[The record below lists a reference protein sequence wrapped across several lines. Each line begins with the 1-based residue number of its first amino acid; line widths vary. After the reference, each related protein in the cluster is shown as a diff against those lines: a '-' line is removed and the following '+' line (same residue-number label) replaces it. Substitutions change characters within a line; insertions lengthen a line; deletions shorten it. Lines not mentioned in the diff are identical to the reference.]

1 MSKHKRFIDT
11 PITVEIEKALT
22 AISFIEDGMNS
33 CPLGEYMF
41 QSLFLRMTGFQ
52 EQKLKCINWEL
63 ANEDFG
69 YRRALLKNEDRL
81 GEYSR
86 LDDKQA
92 VYKRLTQYL
101 ILETGRDVD
110 CLINKPQIA
119 KEAKKDIVDI
129 FKNTRF
135 QFWSEHHYE
144 NLKNENNLFQV
155 GHFATNTLLTEP
167 LSSLYEQ
174 LYNDRNRWAH
184 NTLSYQE
191 DMPTLR
197 LLSEVKEGS
206 HNYFAYFT
214 LLNLIDKIFVGLYK
228 QFESLLESRSYD

>member
-1 MSKHKRFIDT
+1 MSKHKRFIET
-11 PITVEIEKALT
+11 PITLEIEKALT
-22 AISFIEDGMNS
+22 AVSSIEEGMDS
-33 CPLGEYMF
+33 YPLGEYMF

-63 ANEDFG
+63 ANEDLG

-81 GEYSR
+81 AEYSR
-86 LDDKQA
+86 LDDKQS
-92 VYKRLTQYL
+92 VYKRLSKYL
-101 ILETGRDVD
+101 VRETGYGIGS
-110 CLINKPQIA
+110 LINKAAIA
-119 KEAKKDIVDI
+119 KGSKKDIVDI

-135 QFWSEHHYE
+135 QFWDEHHYE
-144 NLKNENNLFQV
+144 NLKKDKKLFQV
-155 GHFATNTLLTEP
+155 SHFATDTLLSEP
-167 LSSLYEQ
+167 LTSLYEQ

-197 LLSEVKEGS
+197 ILSEATEGC
-206 HNYFAYFT
+206 HNYFAYFA
-214 LLNLIDKIFVGLYK
+214 LLNLIDKIFVGFFK